1 MSYRPALILVL
12 IVLYWACATPKSP
25 TGGPPDELGPTV
37 ISTKPETG
45 TVNFEGRTFEFTF
58 SEWVNRSSV
67 EKELI
72 VEPDLGLE
80 YETKWKRKTF
90 IVEFTEE
97 LPEETT
103 IILTLGAKLT
113 DISSNRMGEPVR
125 LAVST
130 GDEIDSGE
138 ITGQIRDAETGEVKV
153 GQRVLLYRFPA
164 TFQDKATYVAE
175 TDTGGT
181 FRFQYLREGRY
192 QMLAVEDRNLNK
204 AWEPQRETARPFRQD
219 IFTLAKEQK
228 DTLDVMY
235 WFSSDTTRPVLQAV
249 GLLSS
254 YRLRLRFSEEVVY
267 TDSVDIVIT
276 DTLGNPSGDTFPLY
290 VSERDPFI
298 GFAYNREGT
307 LPTEQYK
314 VEISGITDRA
324 GNPAVGLES
333 AFSGSAQSDTVRQR
347 IHSTNAGAGL
357 FPETA
362 FEVSYTG
369 PITQRPVID
378 SLVVAEGEV
387 TFDDWPNLRVQNN
400 RLIIPPQDRWIDG
413 TDYQFLVW
421 NPATNRRQMFNPEIW
436 TDIKLGGI
444 EVRVP
449 DTDSLSTY
457 HLILENQESNIRI
470 DTTFSQ
476 LLSLDDLPPLAYK
489 LKIFEDLNG
498 NGEWDYG
505 SIDPFRTPE
514 PYYVQQTVNVQQGFT
529 SEVIISFN

>member
-1 MSYRPALILVL
+1 MNYRPILILVF
-12 IVLYWACATPKSP
+12 IVFYWACATPKSP
-25 TGGPPDELGPTV
+25 TGGPPDKLGPSV
-37 ISTKPETG
+37 IQTKPETG
-45 TVNFEGRTFEFTF
+45 TVNFKGRKFEFTF

-72 VEPDLGLE
+72 IEPDLDLE
-80 YETKWKRKTF
+80 YKTKWKRKTF
-90 IVEFTEE
+90 IVEFSED
-97 LPEETT
+97 LPDETT

-113 DISSNRMGEPVR
+113 DMNSNRMGEPVR

-130 GDEIDSGE
+130 GDDIDSGE
-138 ITGQIRDAETGEVKV
+138 ITGQIRDAETGEAKV

-164 TFQDKATYVAE
+164 SFQDKATYVAE

-204 AWEPQRETARPFRQD
+204 TWEPQRETARPFGRN
-219 IFTLAKEQK
+219 IFTLAKDQT

-235 WFSSDTTRPVLQAV
+235 WFNSDTTRPVLQAV

-267 TDSVDIVIT
+267 TDSVQVVLT
-276 DTLGNPSGDTFPLY
+276 DTLGNLYGDTFPLY
-290 VSERDPFI
+290 VSQDAPYI
-298 GFAYNREGT
+298 GFAYNQEGT
-307 LPTEQYK
+307 LPTDQYK
-314 VEISGITDRA
+314 VEIAGITDRA

-333 AFSGSAQSDTVRQR
+333 SFTGSAQSDTVSQR
-347 IHSTNAGAGL
+347 IYSTNAGAGL
-357 FPETA
+357 FPENA

-369 PITQRPVID
+369 PITQRAIID
-378 SLVVAEGEV
+378 SLVVVEGEV
-387 TFDDWPNLRVQNN
+387 TFEDWPNLGVQNN
-400 RLIIPPQDRWIDG
+400 KLIIPPQDRWING
-413 TDYQFLVW
+413 IDYQFLVW
-421 NPATNRRQMFNPEIW
+421 NPATNRRQMFSPEIW

-444 EVRVP
+444 EVRIP
-449 DTDSLSTY
+449 DADSLSTY

-476 LLSLDDLPPLAYK
+476 FISLNDLPSLAYK

-498 NGEWDYG
+498 NGKWDFG
-505 SIDPFRTPE
+505 SIEPFQSPE
-514 PYYVQQTVNVQQGFT
+514 PYYVQQAVNVQQGFT